1 MTAEVRAR
9 RPEDLPLLVDVLAEQ
24 QPVSRYPVRWPFPYP
39 LADFVARPGE
49 LASWTAE
56 VDGRPVGHVSIH
68 PLPTHVTPGD
78 TDLTA
83 LWTGAHGR
91 PAEELAALGSFFVA
105 DDHQAT
111 GLGRLL
117 HDTAVGWMRRAG
129 RGPCL
134 EVFTG
139 SPRAHGFYTRL
150 GWRDIEL
157 VRPAWLPDGEPPVAV
172 MWLPPPLRRP

>member
-1 MTAEVRAR
+1 MLAEVMAG
-9 RPEDLPLLVDVLAEQ
+9 Q

-39 LADFVARPGE
+39 LVDFIARPGE
-49 LASWTAE
+49 LASWTAAL
-56 VDGRPVGHVSIH
+56 DGRPVGHVSIH
-68 PLPTHVTPGD
+68 PLPTEVAPGN
-78 TDLTA
+78 TDLTS
-83 LWTGAHGR
+83 LWTRAHDR

-105 DDHQAT
+105 REHQGT
-111 GLGRLL
+111 GVGRLL
-117 HDTAVGWMRRAG
+117 HDTAVGWMCEHDL
-129 RGPCL
+129 GPCL

-172 MWLPPPLRRP
+172 MWLPP